1 MQLTNEQLEML
12 ETMGANFFPIKD
24 IAIVIEVNEHQL
36 KQAIKDVSTE
46 AHKRYHKGKLLT
58 ELELRKSI
66 VDLAK
71 RGSNPA
77 QKMLLELLTDM
88 RSSNI

>member
-1 MQLTNEQLEML
+1 MQLTNEQLEMI
-12 ETMGANFFPIKD
+12 EKFGAHFFSYKQL
-24 IAIVIEVNEHQL
+24 AIVIQVNPIKL
-36 KQAIKDVSTE
+36 KEQINDSTTE
-46 AHKRYHKGKLLT
+46 AHRRYFKGALMT